1 MLEARKKIKYEHEH
15 PGDIRKLVQTSKKRE
30 RQKRKKKKLESA

>member
-15 PGDIRKLVQTSKKRE
+15 PGDIRKLVQTSKKERE
-30 RQKRKKKKLESA
+30 KKERRKN